1 MNIEIR
7 DDKVIIPKEQFNE
20 ESEINYLN
28 FVLGYDLLNSM
39 FKNSKYPECDLSY
52 DFCDYLSRKF
62 IKSDEYENTKFS
74 TYEMLT
80 KWLDTN
86 KKQIEKE
93 YQDYISGSYQVKTRQ
108 LDYGIYVI
116 DVGYRNVQPVALIE
130 KQNKDF
136 KEYIIAINY
145 KIQDNKMDWGYGYY
159 YQNNLSKARADFDK
173 VLSGGNLVN
182 TFDKKEREER

>member
-93 YQDYISGSYQVKTRQ
+93 YQED
-108 LDYGIYVI
+108 L
-116 DVGYRNVQPVALIE
+116 E
-130 KQNKDF
+130 KREEIKENKQDI
-136 KEYIIAINY
+136 KWGVEEVYDEY
-145 KIQDNKMDWGYGYY
+145 KIKLKEVENIRELGENLYAIDTILETKEVGSLEIEEEEITFIIYNNKVIYDGLTLIY
-159 YQNNLSKARADFDK
+159 
-173 VLSGGNLVN
+173 
-182 TFDKKEREER
+182 